1 MASLPRIANVRLGL
15 PVVQVRPMYRW
26 HICTSTSARDEARQQ
41 MGGCLAPGSSGVCQV
56 IV

>member
-41 MGGCLAPGSSGVCQV
+41 MGGCLAGRGPWE
-56 IV
+56 